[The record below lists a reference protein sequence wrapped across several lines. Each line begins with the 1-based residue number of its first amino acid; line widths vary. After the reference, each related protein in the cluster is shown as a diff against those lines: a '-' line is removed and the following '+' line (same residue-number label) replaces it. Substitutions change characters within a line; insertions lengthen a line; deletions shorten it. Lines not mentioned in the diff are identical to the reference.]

1 MVERKRRNIAF
12 KAFLWG
18 LFGARNQANF
28 QKTRDLTALAWGI
41 IFSLGIPSPT
51 RTDGNAHGIFIE
63 VSNTGGRDNLG
74 GSES

>member
-1 MVERKRRNIAF
+1 MVERKRRNIVF

-18 LFGARNQANF
+18 LFGARSQANF

-41 IFSLGIPSPT
+41 IFSLGIFSPT

-63 VSNTGGRDNLG
+63 VWNTGCRDNLG
-74 GSES
+74 RSES